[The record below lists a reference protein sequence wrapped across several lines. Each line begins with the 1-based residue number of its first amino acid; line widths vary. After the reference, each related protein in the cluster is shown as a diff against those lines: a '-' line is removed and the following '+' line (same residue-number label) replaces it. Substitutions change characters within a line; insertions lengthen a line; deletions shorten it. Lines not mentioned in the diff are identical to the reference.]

1 MRDIQ
6 AALSPER
13 TALFFKETDNLV
25 ERRNLLLAEV
35 AYLKSLKYEIAK
47 QFIVCDG
54 LNQQINSYI
63 RLISNLER
71 EIDQKKHRQRL
82 FLCALLVG
90 TFVAVVLATCFW

>member
-25 ERRNLLLAEV
+25 ERRNLLLDEV

-90 TFVAVVLATCFW
+90 IFVALVLATCF

>member
-25 ERRNLLLAEV
+25 ERRNLLLDEV

-90 TFVAVVLATCFW
+90 AFVALVLATCFW

>member
-25 ERRNLLLAEV
+25 ERRNLLLDEV

-90 TFVAVVLATCFW
+90 AFVALVLATCF